1 MTFKDIRRG
10 YQVYMLDRTDGL
22 KAYVGKV
29 TMVGSPRFQQ
39 PQNGV
44 LPDYTKVAQTVVDVT
59 IEANGQTRTYE
70 IPEASSTVN
79 AGKLTIG
86 ADKDCILRE
95 LRVIKAEAD
104 DALARVETHKA
115 TVVSCDAI
123 MAEWDTSFAE
133 RKAQD
138 ERISSLESEVRGIGS
153 MLKDFINEFKK

>member
-1 MTFKDIRRG
+1 M
-10 YQVYMLDRTDGL
+10 YMLDRADGL
-22 KAYVGKV
+22 KAGVGKV

-39 PQNGV
+39 PQNNGV
-44 LPDYTKVAQTVVDVT
+44 LPDYTKAVQTVVDVT

-86 ADKDCILRE
+86 ADRDGILRE
-95 LRVIKAEAD
+95 LKAIKAEAE
-104 DALARVETHKA
+104 DALSKIGMHKA
-115 TVVSCDAI
+115 TVASCDEI
-123 MAEWDTSFAE
+123 MAEWDTDFAE

-138 ERISSLESEVRGIGS
+138 ERISSLETEVRGIGS

>member
-1 MTFKDIRRG
+1 MTFKDIRQG

-22 KAYVGKV
+22 KAYIGKV
-29 TMVGSPRFQQ
+29 TMKGSPRFQQ
-39 PQNGV
+39 PQNGA

-79 AGKLTIG
+79 AGVLTIS
-86 ADKDCILRE
+86 ADKDGILRE
-95 LRVIKAEAD
+95 LKAIKAEAEE
-104 DALARVETHKA
+104 ALSKVEAHKA
-115 TVVSCDAI
+115 TVAVCDRV
-123 MAEWDTSFAE
+123 MAEWDTAFAE

-138 ERISSLESEVRGIGS
+138 ERICSLETEVRGLGA